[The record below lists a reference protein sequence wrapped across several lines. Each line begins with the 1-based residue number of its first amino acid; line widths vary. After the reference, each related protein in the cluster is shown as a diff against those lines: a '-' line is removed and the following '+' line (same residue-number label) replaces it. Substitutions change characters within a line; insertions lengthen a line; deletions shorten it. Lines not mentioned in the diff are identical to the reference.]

1 MSLPPT
7 ASQSSEFEAS
17 NTKKLEDE
25 KRRRCEGSRIS
36 VESIHSS
43 ERLANLLKIN
53 EIGEAGRLVTK
64 IEMDSPESG
73 KLAKKYEMGGPQAG
87 MMMKKVE
94 TGGMKVGELV
104 KKIQMDEP
112 KDGKV
117 WRLAHLVKRRT

>member
-1 MSLPPT
+1 M
-7 ASQSSEFEAS
+7 
-17 NTKKLEDE
+17 EDE
-25 KRRRCEGSRIS
+25 KRRRCEESRIS

-64 IEMDSPESG
+64 TEMDSPESG
-73 KLAKKYEMGGPQAG
+73 KLAKKNEVGGPQAG

-94 TGGMKVGELV
+94 TGMKVGELV
-104 KKIQMDEP
+104 TKIQMNEP

-117 WRLAHLVKRRT
+117 WRSVHLVKRRT